1 MFDTNVF
8 SNISKGEISPDQI
21 PSDWEPVATH
31 IQWDEIQQ
39 TKNVVIRE
47 KISSIF
53 SEYLVEKIPTTT
65 AVYGISKWGEAEWS
79 GPSSAYNNLLQ
90 QLDAHRPHRNNPKD
104 ALIADTCLQRGIKLV
119 TNDRDL
125 LKIAESNSIE
135 TTNLEAI

>member
-1 MFDTNVF
+1 MVKVMFDTNVF
-8 SNISKGEISPDQI
+8 SNLSKGEISPDQI

-65 AVYGISKWGEAEWS
+65 AVA
-79 GPSSAYNNLLQ
+79 LL
-90 QLDAHRPHRNNPKD
+90 R
-104 ALIADTCLQRGIKLV
+104 
-119 TNDRDL
+119 
-125 LKIAESNSIE
+125 
-135 TTNLEAI
+135 